1 MPYYGIAHF
10 CELIEWIIF
19 GTIILKHYLF
29 MVEKLGQFFKFAGK
43 FMLYF
48 WGCIGVI
55 IAYHVLPAFLV
66 IAAFV
71 LLLCGSVYWSFRLLK
86 ALCRLILKPL
96 NWI

>member
-1 MPYYGIAHF
+1 MF
-10 CELIEWIIF
+10 
-19 GTIILKHYLF
+19 
-29 MVEKLGQFFKFAGK
+29 EKLGQFFKFAGK

-71 LLLCGSVYWSFRLLK
+71 LLSVLYCLTHPEIQRWGK
-86 ALCRLILKPL
+86 
-96 NWI
+96 WE